1 MQVNM
6 SLIPEFENLWKSFNQ
21 DPVKKKFLKIEGIAE
36 EDLDIGL
43 ASEQFFKEKLANIST
58 DANSNYSENMNPTVY
73 RTHTTNGMRKLLG
86 YH

>member
-36 EDLDIGL
+36 EG
-43 ASEQFFKEKLANIST
+43 ISRLRI
-58 DANSNYSENMNPTVY
+58 
-73 RTHTTNGMRKLLG
+73 RTHCLLLIL
-86 YH
+86 